1 MKKILLLGLF
11 TSFLVYTSRA
21 QSIEPGNDAQGYLN
35 SKNVMVDYCTGI
47 FHYSVPLLEVS
58 SGNFKLPISLN
69 YSSRESMQNMP
80 SGIVTERWNLQTGGI
95 VTRVVRGGI
104 ADEEKNKGYIFQPKQ
119 DELSKEFIADANN
132 HVKDGES
139 DLFTA
144 SFGGNSV
151 NFIIRK
157 EGNSVIAV
165 PMERTNVRIV
175 CEYNASSSSI
185 NGWIVTDE
193 NGVKYIFRAQEWT
206 KNVNRPTDVITNSLK
221 DKAYISS
228 WYLSLIE
235 IPNANSIQYTYE
247 TELDPDGKWASKYL
261 EFGCENSQSVLYRYG
276 VHMSGGLKFDFSGER
291 KYMFEREMKAA
302 ESEISFRAFVQSHPN
317 IFPPSEFN
325 TAFSSMHVDC
335 SNLIQTKNT
344 IGAVLGLIAS
354 FPGGS
359 FPTAKVIETL
369 NEMMRYYQYTNI
381 FLNLSR
387 AEGYL
392 IDAIGS
398 ENLDT
403 SRVEYK
409 SSYKILTPIL
419 KKIST
424 GEEDVIFSYNNALN
438 EIVLRDYRGMQKQRI
453 VLDMFHYLFIHELN
467 EIFWYG
473 SDNVLV
479 QQERFSYPDWLLS
492 DITLP
497 SGGKIRVEYEANVCN
512 TEVVKGKRVKKI
524 ILEDKQNVHDTI
536 IYHYPYPGYLLYN
549 QISYRDT
556 ISYGR
561 DEHVDFSDWVT
572 KSAPICKGIVYLNHG
587 NNGVIY
593 HYVEEEIRGK
603 GFNTYLFSV
612 PASSGNSGERSY
624 SYWLCGLPLGKAVY
638 NIAGQ
643 LILLQK
649 NKYCTD
655 LARSRFRFGSEWFEA
670 GTGNFNY
677 SQNQWQVELCE
688 YYMGGD
694 ELREYYKKQPKTLL
708 YERFDGTEIYLDPMG
723 DYQDNIIPRSS
734 IVSPRQGY
742 KMYYGGKTVLKNQKQ
757 YMFPTPSGQA
767 PSITHLTGSLPS
779 GGVLVSDVEYKYDN
793 SAANANPTRVIRTRE
808 NGDQL
813 VAIKRT
819 PLDISSPDA
828 VIKGMLAL
836 NQVSPSIKEQV
847 LLLKNGTTDYLLL
860 EESVNQYREVGSAIN
875 RTVYLP
881 EKISRYTGNRSLQ
894 VSAVIPALE
903 SGNLTGNVNEYR
915 EETLVYRAGNGEMLP
930 VQYISLSGTNAMCH
944 DVGNNHVIMEA
955 EHCERVYVDAVDKYR
970 VLFNS
975 TGDISNEK
983 IAGNTLLNSLSVKT
997 DAAARHFVVTL
1008 LVNPASSKL
1017 SLVYS
1022 VTDNTEKSFRT
1033 SEETVVAGKWQIV
1046 QFNINVSSGNLLKVL
1061 FPADE
1066 LAIGVIA
1073 PRGVVYAASSY
1084 DPAGRLF
1091 GKFDQNG
1098 LLERYE
1104 YDGAGRVVKVYDREG
1119 YLLKEYNYKT
1129 L

>member
-11 TSFLVYTSRA
+11 TSFLVYTSHA

-104 ADEEKNKGYIFQPKQ
+104 ADEEKNKGYIFQTQ
-119 DELSKEFIADANN
+119 QGELSKEFIADANN

-247 TELDPDGKWASKYL
+247 TELGPDGKWKSKYL
-261 EFGCENSQSVLYRYG
+261 EFECENNQSVLYRYG
-276 VHMSGGLKFDFSGER
+276 RFMYGLKFDFTGER
-291 KYMFEREMKAA
+291 KLMFESSLKAA
-302 ESEISFRAFVQSHPN
+302 ENEISFRAFVQSHPD
-317 IFPPSEFN
+317 IFPPSEFDV
-325 TAFSSMHVDC
+325 AFSSMNIDC
-335 SNLIQTKNT
+335 SNLVQTKNT
-344 IGAVLGLIAS
+344 IGAVLGLVALY
-354 FPGGS
+354 PGGS
-359 FPTAKVIETL
+359 FPTAKVVKTL
-369 NEMMRYYQYTNI
+369 NEMMKCNELTPIHHY
-381 FLNLSR
+381 LSR
-387 AEGYL
+387 AQAYL

-398 ENLDT
+398 EDIDT
-403 SRVEYK
+403 SRVEYRY
-409 SSYKILTPIL
+409 SYKISTPIL

-424 GEEDVIFSYNNALN
+424 GEEDVIFSYSNALN

-467 EIFWYG
+467 KIFWYG

-512 TEVVKGKRVKKI
+512 TEVVKGKRVKTI

-536 IYHYPYPGYLLYN
+536 IYHYPYPGYLLYD
-549 QISYRDT
+549 QVSYRDT

-561 DEHVDFSDWVT
+561 NGYVDFSDWVT
-572 KSAPICKGIVYLNHG
+572 KSAPVCKGIVYLNHG
-587 NNGVIY
+587 NNGIVY

-612 PASSGNSGERSY
+612 PASSGNAGERTY

-638 NIAGQ
+638 NVAGQ
-643 LILLQK
+643 LVSLQK
-649 NKYCTD
+649 NKYFTD
-655 LARSRFRFGSEWFEA
+655 LTRSRFRFGSEWFEA
-670 GTGNFNY
+670 GMENFNY
-677 SQNQWQVELCE
+677 SQNQWQVELCD

-694 ELREYYKKQPKTLL
+694 ELREYYEKQPKTLL
-708 YERFDGTEIYLDPMG
+708 YERFDGTEVYLDPMG

-734 IVSPRQGY
+734 IVFPRQGY
-742 KMYYGGKTVLKNQKQ
+742 KMYYGGKTVLKKQKQ
-757 YMFPTPSGQA
+757 YMFPVPSGQA
-767 PSITHLTGSLPS
+767 PSITHLTGTLPP
-779 GGVLVSDVEYKYDN
+779 GGVLVSDIEYKYDN
-793 SAANANPTRVIRTRE
+793 PTVNANPTRVIRTRE

-819 PLDISSPDA
+819 PLDISSPGA

-847 LLLKNGTTDYLLL
+847 LLLKSGTTNYLLL
-860 EESVNQYREVGSAIN
+860 EESVNQYHEVGSAIN

-881 EKISRYTGNRSLQ
+881 EKTFRYTGNRSLQ

-915 EETLVYRAGNGEMLP
+915 EETLVYRVGNGEMLP
-930 VQYISLSGTNAMCH
+930 VQYVSLSGTNATCH
-944 DVGNNHVIMEA
+944 DAGNNHVIMEA

-1022 VTDNTEKSFRT
+1022 VTDNTEKEYRT
-1033 SEETVVAGKWQIV
+1033 SERTVVAGKWQIV
-1046 QFNINVSSGNLLKVL
+1046 HFDIDVAGGTMLKVFL
-1061 FPADE
+1061 PGGQ
-1066 LAIGVIA
+1066 LAIGAIA
-1073 PRGVVYAASSY
+1073 PRGVAYNAYSY
-1084 DPAGRLF
+1084 DPAGKLF
-1091 GKFDQNG
+1091 GKFDQRG
-1098 LLERYE
+1098 LMERYE
-1104 YDGAGRVVKVYDREG
+1104 YDGAGRLLKVYDKDG
-1119 YLLKEYNYKT
+1119 YLLREYEYKT